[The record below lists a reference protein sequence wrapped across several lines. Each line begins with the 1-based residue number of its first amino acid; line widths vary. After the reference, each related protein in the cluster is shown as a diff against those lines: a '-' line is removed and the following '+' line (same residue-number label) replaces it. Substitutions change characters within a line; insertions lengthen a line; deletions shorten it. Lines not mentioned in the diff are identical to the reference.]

1 MRSKTDLNAFHH
13 GSRLPSTETRTQKAF
28 RKAFEKRTKAE
39 IETQVPSHSNAETEG
54 QPLGFSESSEWEDT
68 GEIMNESDAATQAQM
83 RSRHQELIQQ
93 QKYQNWK
100 DVLGPLFPTYL
111 SLKKTTKNWTLPC
124 AMDNFSTLV
133 CKCSADKFVVREVD
147 LVDIMGQKRVKYA
160 FCPCAPDPV
169 HLLTSGYLASTP
181 SLPQTAFSLRL
192 LNFYDLMWNICNSH
206 KTPFTKVLRRWNESR
221 SARLCTKNSSKPR
234 DLRRNF
240 SASIDVYR
248 ILRSMQRKLVQTV
261 TSITNQD
268 VLAQRSCPACFG
280 VSLPMTTLV
289 NVSQQGPN
297 PDSNPPQSG
306 PTSDSN
312 QPQLA
317 PNPDLNTPEAAPNP
331 DLNLLQPR
339 SNPDLNPDRGLTQPP
354 TRSQPAILPPSLVQD
369 TLQQSNL
376 NEAVTHP
383 AQSTQPGVNL
393 NQLPP
398 DNNKIHLCLD
408 GNFQHRHHER
418 STKNYIQVEGQP
430 LFIRPEEIAES
441 NEEILEGERAQ
452 RVSKKAKDRCTE
464 QHKAADDRQNAS
476 SWKGCDDTGLFG
488 CCCRHDSVIYFCNIH
503 KTGEGRALPMS
514 ILKRIF
520 GEINPNVQLGVLYD
534 IGCTLKK
541 FFQSR
546 ALLTEFAPRMD
557 FATAVFHSYVH
568 DWPCQLQYN
577 PRYNQGWGLTD
588 GEGLERLWSYLSP
601 LVSPLRY
608 ATRNHR
614 VGAINHRSLFH
625 NELGIENIVVTLK
638 RKTIHAMATKIH
650 SQKIISKL
658 YLDQNLHQ
666 AGQFFTETFFRA
678 QWQRQRD
685 FEINRSQVD
694 RDKKEEQARFFER
707 GEDLK
712 SLAELFV
719 ANMSTPSSHSDPRH
733 ALKILQEIRE
743 LQKQHDEESKKLGSY
758 FVTFAGTTRNTEQ
771 ERRLGL
777 LWSAKTALYKCAVQI
792 QGETQP
798 LRDLKTVTKVLQTFC
813 DRRTDYLTNHAPDQ
827 LGRPENQ
834 PIDYDEFKK
843 LQLDDERFGTTVI
856 YRANEE
862 LAQLTNE
869 LRRTLSWGIYFRDQ
883 LKRRIDQCV
892 SDTIDVD
899 LKAVLEESFGEVSHE
914 ARKLVSDELESVQQ
928 EHEKLLLAWHADVED
943 IVILG
948 FLHRDTVPVQWTALV
963 EFLKQF
969 GCSNST
975 EVSIDLALEETVL
988 DTQDSDGESDTD
1000 DPEAV
1005 QNQAEH
1011 ALPDD
1016 DE

>member
-39 IETQVPSHSNAETEG
+39 IGQLFRRKRQRTDDAADLHEETQVPSHSNAETKG
-54 QPLGFSESSEWEDT
+54 QLLGFSESSEWEDT
-68 GEIMNESDAATQAQM
+68 GKIMNESEAATQAQM

-147 LVDIMGQKRVKYA
+147 LVDIM
-160 FCPCAPDPV
+160 V

-234 DLRRNF
+234 DLRQNF

-464 QHKAADDRQNAS
+464 QHKAADDRRNAS

-798 LRDLKTVTKVLQTFC
+798 LRDSKSRAERLGTVLKEKIFGALGRRRTAVTKVLQTFC

-856 YRANEE
+856 CACPK
-862 LAQLTNE
+862 THGPWI
-869 LRRTLSWGIYFRDQ
+869 LRYKLEYM
-883 LKRRIDQCV
+883 QCY
-892 SDTIDVD
+892 D
-899 LKAVLEESFGEVSHE
+899 
-914 ARKLVSDELESVQQ
+914 
-928 EHEKLLLAWHADVED
+928 
-943 IVILG
+943 
-948 FLHRDTVPVQWTALV
+948 
-963 EFLKQF
+963 
-969 GCSNST
+969 
-975 EVSIDLALEETVL
+975 
-988 DTQDSDGESDTD
+988 
-1000 DPEAV
+1000 
-1005 QNQAEH
+1005 
-1011 ALPDD
+1011 
-1016 DE
+1016 

>member
-28 RKAFEKRTKAE
+28 WKAFEKRTKAE
-39 IETQVPSHSNAETEG
+39 IGQLFRRKRQRTDDAADLHEETQVPSHSNAETEG
-54 QPLGFSESSEWEDT
+54 QLLGFSESSEWEDT
-68 GEIMNESDAATQAQM
+68 GKIMNESDAATQAQM

-147 LVDIMGQKRVKYA
+147 LVDIM
-160 FCPCAPDPV
+160 V

-240 SASIDVYR
+240 SASIDVYC

-268 VLAQRSCPACFG
+268 VLAQRSCPA
-280 VSLPMTTLV
+280 S
-289 NVSQQGPN
+289 
-297 PDSNPPQSG
+297 
-306 PTSDSN
+306 
-312 QPQLA
+312 

-339 SNPDLNPDRGLTQPP
+339 SKPDLNPDRGLTQPP
-354 TRSQPAILPPSLVQD
+354 TQSQPAILPPSLVQD

-430 LFIRPEEIAES
+430 LFIRPKEIAES

-452 RVSKKAKDRCTE
+452 RVSKKAKDCCTE

-625 NELGIENIVVTLK
+625 SELGIENIVVTLK

-719 ANMSTPSSHSDPRH
+719 ANMSTPSSHSDPQH
-733 ALKILQEIRE
+733 ALKILQEIQE

-798 LRDLKTVTKVLQTFC
+798 LRDSKSRAERLGTVLKEKIFGALGRRRTAVTKVLQTFC
-813 DRRTDYLTNHAPDQ
+813 NRRTDYLTNHAPDQ

-834 PIDYDEFKK
+834 PINYDEFKK

>member
-39 IETQVPSHSNAETEG
+39 IDDAADLHEETQVPSHSNAETEG

-221 SARLCTKNSSKPR
+221 SARLCAKNSSKPR

-464 QHKAADDRQNAS
+464 QHKAADDRRNAS

-658 YLDQNLHQ
+658 YLDQNQHQ

-712 SLAELFV
+712 SLAEL
-719 ANMSTPSSHSDPRH
+719 
-733 ALKILQEIRE
+733 
-743 LQKQHDEESKKLGSY
+743 
-758 FVTFAGTTRNTEQ
+758 
-771 ERRLGL
+771 
-777 LWSAKTALYKCAVQI
+777 
-792 QGETQP
+792 
-798 LRDLKTVTKVLQTFC
+798 
-813 DRRTDYLTNHAPDQ
+813 TDYLTNHAPDQ
-827 LGRPENQ
+827 LGRPKNQ

-843 LQLDDERFGTTVI
+843 LQLDDAFWNDGYMCLSKDPWAVDPTVRTGI
-856 YRANEE
+856 HAMLRLDRANEE

-869 LRRTLSWGIYFRDQ
+869 LRRTLSWGIHFRDQ

-928 EHEKLLLAWHADVED
+928 EHEKLLLAWHTDVED